1 MKTISPPSGLD
12 LPKGW
17 AFFSA
22 LRLESHPSG
31 GFPVF
36 LIAACP
42 PSRAAPRR
50 AGLPLRIKTSLRVP
64 RFSKERSEWV
74 VPKSKQRTLL
84 ISKEI

>member
-31 GFPVF
+31 VFPVF

-42 PSRAAPRR
+42 PSRAAQARR

-64 RFSKERSEWV
+64 RVSNEHSEWV
-74 VPKSKQRTLL
+74 V
-84 ISKEI
+84 E